1 MQLVICR
8 LLSFAQLNKKK
19 RKKIQQLS
27 GECMQGG
34 DQSVLTSST
43 SYRKSDNF
51 EVERLSANI
60 WPTIT
65 LLQTIW
71 IQIWS
76 QVDIFKK
83 LSVYTV
89 VLVSHV
95 IFLAL
100 YCTVLL
106 HIFSR
111 VFFHDFSFLR
121 DASHKVIRFQ
131 GIDSVLYKVH
141 RNNFFC
147 YSSVFQQ

>member
-1 MQLVICR
+1 M
-8 LLSFAQLNKKK
+8 
-19 RKKIQQLS
+19 QQLH

-76 QVDIFKK
+76 QVDIFRKP
-83 LSVYTV
+83 
-89 VLVSHV
+89 
-95 IFLAL
+95 FRL
-100 YCTVLL
+100 YC
-106 HIFSR
+106 R
-111 VFFHDFSFLR
+111 P
-121 DASHKVIRFQ
+121 
-131 GIDSVLYKVH
+131 
-141 RNNFFC
+141 C
-147 YSSVFQQ
+147 YFAHMSYC